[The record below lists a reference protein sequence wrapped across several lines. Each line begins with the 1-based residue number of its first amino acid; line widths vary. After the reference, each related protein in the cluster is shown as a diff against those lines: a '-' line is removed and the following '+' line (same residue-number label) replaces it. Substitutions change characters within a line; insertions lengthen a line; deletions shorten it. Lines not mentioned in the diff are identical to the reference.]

1 MTERARADGPV
12 TARAMIRVRVQP
24 NARRDEMTGFAGD
37 TLRVRVAAPP
47 QEGRANRAVVALLS
61 HFLGVPASRVTIVRG
76 HGSRQK
82 LLAVEAMLP
91 EEARRRLEDH
101 IGKR

>member
-1 MTERARADGPV
+1 
-12 TARAMIRVRVQP
+12 MIPVRVQP
-24 NARRDEMTGFAGD
+24 NARRDELTGFAGEM
-37 TLRVRVAAPP
+37 LRVRVAAPP

-61 HFLGVPASRVTIVRG
+61 QVLGVPPSRVTIVRG

-91 EEARRRLEDH
+91 KEARRRLEDH
-101 IGKR
+101 IGRR